1 MGACATK
8 ARAELEQPA
17 APPDHQVKD
26 GKGGQEVERGPAQ
39 PEEHRRRSL
48 SDLFLGTFQVI
59 FRMEL
64 PSLQN
69 EETSSSS
76 ETAKNIL
83 SETVTAEPVL
93 PKEEVIECKA
103 SKEAVVPE
111 TDEQPTQISKA
122 VAAQAITTA
131 APQETC
137 VPSTAAD
144 SVASV
149 ANAVALGSDT
159 KAQVETAKVE
169 ATDSSVTEGSP
180 DAQEKAADA

>member
-48 SDLFLGTFQVI
+48 SDLFL
-59 FRMEL
+59 
-64 PSLQN
+64 N

-103 SKEAVVPE
+103 SKEAVVQE

-149 ANAVALGSDT
+149 ANAVALGSET

-169 ATDSSVTEGSP
+169 ATDSSVT

>member
-8 ARAELEQPA
+8 ARADGDASPPLEQPA

-26 GKGGQEVERGPAQ
+26 GGGRRDVQRGPAQ
-39 PEEHRRRSL
+39 PQENRRRSL
-48 SDLFLGTFQVI
+48 SDLF
-59 FRMEL
+59 
-64 PSLQN
+64 QN

-83 SETVTAEPVL
+83 SETVTSEPVL

-103 SKEAVVPE
+103 SKEAVVQE
-111 TDEQPTQISKA
+111 TDERPTQISKA
-122 VAAQAITTA
+122 EAAQAITTA
-131 APQETC
+131 TPRETS

-149 ANAVALGSDT
+149 ANAVALGSET

-180 DAQEKAADA
+180 DAEEKMTDA